1 MANDA
6 VPASSVIEPGT
17 HHGRALEIEPGL
29 RVEMPGFIFHPVL
42 MTLERLGLLVRGILY
57 TLVGVVAIAAMIG
70 ASESVDLQGSLTLV
84 LGNSYKVPIAIFAAA
99 GLLGYSLWGI
109 VRAFA
114 DPLERGGNWHGI
126 ISRIGF
132 LWSALAYAGLAL
144 FAIQYAIGTASGHG
158 SSGLPFG
165 INKVLGPQLTP
176 WVLPLFGGVVLVTG
190 VGQFM
195 DAWFAPFRSDFLPQ
209 EKSPRLWRL
218 WVLAGRI
225 GLFGRGVVF
234 TLIGILMVLGGING
248 DLRYDYGL
256 TRAFAVL
263 LGLPAGAVALTLVA
277 IGFIALG
284 LHSAASPPVLR
295 MKPGLPPPVRRRTSK
310 EA

>member
-6 VPASSVIEPGT
+6 VPASGVIEAGT
-17 HHGRALEIEPGL
+17 HHARALEIEPGL
-29 RVEMPGFIFHPVL
+29 RVEMPGFVFHPVL
-42 MTLERLGLLVRGILY
+42 MTLERFGLLVRGILY
-57 TLVGVVAIAAMIG
+57 TLVGLIAIGAMIG

-84 LGNSYKVPIAIFAAA
+84 LGNAYKVPIAIFAAA
-99 GLLGYSLWGI
+99 GLFGYSLWGV

-132 LWSALAYAGLAL
+132 LWSAVAYGGLAL
-144 FAIQYAIGTASGHG
+144 FAIQYAIGTASGHPG
-158 SSGLPFG
+158 SGLPFG
-165 INKVLGPQLTP
+165 INKLLGPQLTP
-176 WVLPLFGGVVLVTG
+176 WVLPVFGGVVLITG
-190 VGQFM
+190 IGQFM

-209 EKSPRLWRL
+209 EKSPRLWRV
-218 WVLAGRI
+218 WVLAGRV
-225 GLFGRGVVF
+225 GLLGRGVAF

-248 DLRYDYGL
+248 DLHYDYGL

-263 LGLPAGAVALTLVA
+263 LGLPAGAVGLTLVA

-284 LHSAASPPVLR
+284 LQSATSPPVLR
-295 MKPGLPPPVRRRTSK
+295 MKPGLPPPVRRRKSK